1 MNLGKANYF
10 RLVFNG
16 GKTYYIRYYIRHMG
30 RKMQTKLTL
39 RLEEQLIDNAKRFAK
54 QSGKSLSQMVA
65 DYFTLLEKHTLTND
79 KELPTVTASL
89 KGVLQV
95 EPFQGL
101 DEIDYRTYLE
111 SKYL

>member
-1 MNLGKANYF
+1 
-10 RLVFNG
+10 
-16 GKTYYIRYYIRHMG
+16 
-30 RKMQTKLTL
+30 MQTKLTL

-65 DYFTLLEKHTLTND
+65 DYFTQLEKPPVTSD
-79 KELPTVTASL
+79 KELPSVTASL
-89 KGVLQV
+89 KGSLQ
-95 EPFQGL
+95 GT

>member
-1 MNLGKANYF
+1 MGWLCAKCHTFISFSTALGLYKF
-10 RLVFNG
+10 PHFF
-16 GKTYYIRYYIRHMG
+16 
-30 RKMQTKLTL
+30 LTL